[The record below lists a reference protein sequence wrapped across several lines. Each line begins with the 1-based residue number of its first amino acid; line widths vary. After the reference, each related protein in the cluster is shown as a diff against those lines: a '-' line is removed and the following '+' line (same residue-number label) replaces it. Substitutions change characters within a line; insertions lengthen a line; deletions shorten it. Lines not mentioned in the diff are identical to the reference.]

1 MPGNP
6 AGRRTPPWEAI
17 LRHSGASPSPC
28 RGVCR
33 TDEHVARH
41 AAYVVHHVALDEAN
55 SPFEVLSA
63 GPSPL
68 RPRRG
73 GHNRWPL
80 RLRAGQNR
88 CPSTVTRS
96 RVDRASRVP
105 LISVRGGPP
114 MAQGASISEVPARRT
129 IPVTNPATG
138 ARLAE
143 YPVAD
148 REAVTAAVARAR
160 EAQPRWAALGF
171 AERGRILRKV
181 RDRFV
186 DEKDRI
192 CDVVSGET
200 GKPRHD
206 VITNELLFLCDA
218 IGFWSKR
225 AGKYLADE
233 PARPHLLKNKRV
245 YVSFV
250 PHGVIGIIGPWNF
263 PFNLTIGEAI
273 PALMAG
279 NAVVIKPSEVTPGS
293 AALGAELA
301 LAAGLPAGV
310 LQVVTGYGETG
321 QHLIECADMICFTGS
336 VATGRK
342 VAERCGQLLKPVTL
356 ELGGKDPM
364 IVLGDADLERASS
377 ACVYG
382 GLVNAGQVCIS
393 VERVYVEAS
402 VYDTFVG
409 KVVDKV
415 RQVR

>member
-1 MPGNP
+1 MHDVPLGMGVRS
-6 AGRRTPPWEAI
+6 AGARSGRRSRSAM
-17 LRHSGASPSPC
+17 
-28 RGVCR
+28 GVCR
-33 TDEHVARH
+33 
-41 AAYVVHHVALDEAN
+41 
-55 SPFEVLSA
+55 LSA
-63 GPSPL
+63 GSVRVTP
-68 RPRRG
+68 RFVDACAAPRRG
-73 GHNRWPL
+73 AP
-80 RLRAGQNR
+80 RLGCARAGR
-88 CPSTVTRS
+88 SRTRNPARERVGIARIGAICGS
-96 RVDRASRVP
+96 IPRVDRARRVP
-105 LISVRGGPP
+105 LISVRGGSS
-114 MAQGASISEVPARRT
+114 MAQGASVSEVPARQT

-148 REAVTAAVARAR
+148 REAVAAAVTRAR

-218 IGFWSKR
+218 IGFWAKR

-245 YVSFV
+245 YVSYT
-250 PHGVIGIIGPWNF
+250 PYGVVGIIGPWNF

-301 LAAGLPAGV
+301 QAP
-310 LQVVTGYGETG
+310 
-321 QHLIECADMICFTGS
+321 
-336 VATGRK
+336 R
-342 VAERCGQLLKPVTL
+342 
-356 ELGGKDPM
+356 
-364 IVLGDADLERASS
+364 RAP
-377 ACVYG
+377 
-382 GLVNAGQVCIS
+382 
-393 VERVYVEAS
+393 R
-402 VYDTFVG
+402 
-409 KVVDKV
+409 
-415 RQVR
+415 

>member
-1 MPGNP
+1 
-6 AGRRTPPWEAI
+6 
-17 LRHSGASPSPC
+17 
-28 RGVCR
+28 
-33 TDEHVARH
+33 
-41 AAYVVHHVALDEAN
+41 
-55 SPFEVLSA
+55 
-63 GPSPL
+63 
-68 RPRRG
+68 
-73 GHNRWPL
+73 
-80 RLRAGQNR
+80 
-88 CPSTVTRS
+88 
-96 RVDRASRVP
+96 
-105 LISVRGGPP
+105 
-114 MAQGASISEVPARRT
+114 MAQGAPVSDVPARRT
-129 IPVTNPATG
+129 ITVTSPATG
-138 ARLAE
+138 VRQGE
-143 YPVAD
+143 YTVSD
-148 REAVTAAVARAR
+148 QEAVAAVVARAR
-160 EAQPRWAALGF
+160 EAQKEWASLGF
-171 AERGRILRKV
+171 TERGRTLRKV

-225 AGKYLADE
+225 AEKFLADE
-233 PARPHLLKNKRV
+233 PARPHLVKSKRA
-245 YVSFV
+245 YVSYV

-293 AALGAELA
+293 AVLGAQLA
-301 LAAGLPAGV
+301 EAAGLPPGL

-321 QHLIECADMICFTGS
+321 QHLIDLADMVCFTGS

-364 IVLGDADLERASS
+364 IVLGDADLERASN

-382 GLVNAGQVCIS
+382 GLANSGQVCIS
-393 VERVYVEAS
+393 VERV
-402 VYDTFVG
+402 
-409 KVVDKV
+409 
-415 RQVR
+415 

>member
-1 MPGNP
+1 
-6 AGRRTPPWEAI
+6 
-17 LRHSGASPSPC
+17 
-28 RGVCR
+28 
-33 TDEHVARH
+33 
-41 AAYVVHHVALDEAN
+41 
-55 SPFEVLSA
+55 
-63 GPSPL
+63 
-68 RPRRG
+68 
-73 GHNRWPL
+73 
-80 RLRAGQNR
+80 
-88 CPSTVTRS
+88 
-96 RVDRASRVP
+96 
-105 LISVRGGPP
+105 
-114 MAQGASISEVPARRT
+114 MAQGASISEVPVRRT

-138 ARLAE
+138 APLAE

-148 REAVTAAVARAR
+148 REAVAAAVARAR
-160 EAQPRWAALGF
+160 DARAGWAALGF

-225 AGKYLADE
+225 AAKYLADE

-245 YVSFV
+245 YVSYT
-250 PHGVIGIIGPWNF
+250 PYGVVGIIGPWNF

-279 NAVVIKPSEVTPGS
+279 CAVVIKPSEVTPGS
-293 AALGAELA
+293 ATLGCELA
-301 LAAGLPAGV
+301 AAASLPAGL
-310 LQVVTGYGETG
+310 LQCVTGYGETG
-321 QHLIECADMICFTGS
+321 QHLIDLADMICFTGS
-336 VATGRK
+336 TATGRK
-342 VAERCGQLLKPVTL
+342 VAARCGEQLKPCSL

-364 IVLGDADLERASS
+364 IVLRDADVERAAN

-393 VERVYVEAS
+393 V
-402 VYDTFVG
+402 
-409 KVVDKV
+409 
-415 RQVR
+415 

>member
-1 MPGNP
+1 
-6 AGRRTPPWEAI
+6 
-17 LRHSGASPSPC
+17 
-28 RGVCR
+28 
-33 TDEHVARH
+33 
-41 AAYVVHHVALDEAN
+41 
-55 SPFEVLSA
+55 
-63 GPSPL
+63 
-68 RPRRG
+68 
-73 GHNRWPL
+73 
-80 RLRAGQNR
+80 
-88 CPSTVTRS
+88 
-96 RVDRASRVP
+96 
-105 LISVRGGPP
+105 
-114 MAQGASISEVPARRT
+114 MAQGASISEPPVGRTTPVP
-129 IPVTNPATG
+129 NPAPG

-279 NAVVIKPSEVTPGS
+279 NAGGIKPPGVTPGG
-293 AALGAELA
+293 AGLGAELA
-301 LAAGLPAGV
+301 EARGLPPGG
-310 LQVVTGYGETG
+310 LQGGAGYGGTR
-321 QHLIECADMICFTGS
+321 QHPI
-336 VATGRK
+336 
-342 VAERCGQLLKPVTL
+342 
-356 ELGGKDPM
+356 
-364 IVLGDADLERASS
+364 ERAGTVL
-377 ACVYG
+377 C
-382 GLVNAGQVCIS
+382 
-393 VERVYVEAS
+393 
-402 VYDTFVG
+402 
-409 KVVDKV
+409 
-415 RQVR
+415 

>member
-1 MPGNP
+1 
-6 AGRRTPPWEAI
+6 
-17 LRHSGASPSPC
+17 
-28 RGVCR
+28 
-33 TDEHVARH
+33 
-41 AAYVVHHVALDEAN
+41 
-55 SPFEVLSA
+55 
-63 GPSPL
+63 
-68 RPRRG
+68 
-73 GHNRWPL
+73 
-80 RLRAGQNR
+80 
-88 CPSTVTRS
+88 
-96 RVDRASRVP
+96 
-105 LISVRGGPP
+105 
-114 MAQGASISEVPARRT
+114 MAQGASISEVPARQT

-148 REAVTAAVARAR
+148 REAVAAAVARAR

-171 AERGRILRKV
+171 AERGRILRRV

-293 AALGAELA
+293 AVLGAESRA
-301 LAAGLPAGV
+301 ASPPAARSPSAAGSCSSP
-310 LQVVTGYGETG
+310 
-321 QHLIECADMICFTGS
+321 S
-336 VATGRK
+336 
-342 VAERCGQLLKPVTL
+342 PS
-356 ELGGKDPM
+356 
-364 IVLGDADLERASS
+364 SS
-377 ACVYG
+377 A
-382 GLVNAGQVCIS
+382 A
-393 VERVYVEAS
+393 R
-402 VYDTFVG
+402 T
-409 KVVDKV
+409 
-415 RQVR
+415 R